1 MAKRTPVASNPRTVQ
16 EVRRRY
22 YAALNQGLD
31 RDAAVNLAQSGQ
43 PLPEAVKQPS
53 PVEPVPAA
61 PTVQPLVHAA
71 APIVRKRPKALKV
84 SPAVPP
90 GPIAPQYPA
99 DAPPHV
105 EPTVVR
111 RTVVAPPVPKVVTT
125 VKAPEVL
132 ATIEPP
138 EVASYTEDMEPIVEP
153 VAVLKETVKV
163 VPDDLTQI
171 HGIGGGTVKRLN
183 DHGIISLAQ
192 IASWSPDEAQRID
205 DSLGL
210 HGRVARE
217 DWVGQAKALTKGGVR

>member
-22 YAALNQGLD
+22 YAALNQGYD
-31 RDAAVNLAQSGQ
+31 RDAAIKLAQSGQ
-43 PLPEAVKQPS
+43 PLPEPVKQPS

-99 DAPPHV
+99 DVPSSEV
-105 EPTVVR
+105 LPTAVVKPWR
-111 RTVVAPPVPKVVTT
+111 PNKP
-125 VKAPEVL
+125 PEVL